1 MSSRTATTEK
11 RDSSSVL
18 CYYELV
24 TNLTA
29 GTQSVRLDFTVP
41 EYTTYGGL
49 GAGTARAYDFGTL
62 AHDATQTPNLT
73 GAQTSTLTI
82 PPNGTSI
89 TLNAIDVAQGASI
102 SRTAVVEAAPALNL
116 QLSSEQGT
124 VAPGGNFTYTLATAN
139 LSGSSL
145 AGTTLKATVPK
156 GASFVSADSGGVLNA
171 GTVTWSL
178 GTLPVGANVQV
189 HATFR
194 AASASYTPLGP
205 LDAIVSDSG
214 GDIARASDTRVVY
227 AAPVFKY
234 SLTATPD
241 PVAPG
246 HVLEYDA
253 TVTNL
258 TAGTQSVRLDF
269 IVPEYTTYGGYGAGT
284 ARAYDFGTVAPGAS
298 ATARLLFNVLA
309 SGPTPPHGASITL
322 YPLDAAR
329 GASVSRTVVVK

>member
-102 SRTAVVEAAPALNL
+102 SRTAVVEAAPALSL

-124 VAPGGNFTYTLATAN
+124 VAPGGNFIYTLATAN

-145 AGTTLKATVPK
+145 AGTTLRATVPK
-156 GASFVSADSGGVLNA
+156 GASFISADSGGVLNA

-189 HATFR
+189 HAAFQ
-194 AASASYTPLGP
+194 ASSSPNTPLGP
-205 LDAIVSDSG
+205 LDAIAADTAG
-214 GDIARASDTRVVY
+214 HIARVSDTRVVY
-227 AAPVFKY
+227 STSEERRAGKEGPYPV
-234 SLTATPD
+234 S
-241 PVAPG
+241 PG
-246 HVLEYDA
+246 HFLKYDA

-258 TAGTQSVRLDF
+258 NLTTQSVILND
-269 IVPEYTTYGGYGAGT
+269 T
-284 ARAYDFGTVAPGAS
+284 
-298 ATARLLFNVLA
+298 
-309 SGPTPPHGASITL
+309 
-322 YPLDAAR
+322 
-329 GASVSRTVVVK
+329 